1 MELRTL
7 ALGIVVVMA
16 AVVGS
21 IGAVSPVAA
30 SQSCSFPYT
39 ATDDTGAEVTV
50 ESPPGRIVALGPSA
64 AQTLWE
70 IGAKGQV
77 VGLPVQPY
85 STYLDGAE
93 NRAPVMHEDG
103 FTVNVEQVVGLE
115 PDLVLAPNVIPEDTV
130 VRLREAG
137 LTVYR
142 FEAAGSLEDVY
153 EKTRLTG
160 RLTNRCSGAE
170 ATVAWMQER
179 VNVVRQAVDGEDR
192 PRVVYPLGGGFIAP
206 EGSFIDDMLTTAGG
220 ENIAARANI
229 TTYQQVSPE
238 VIVEQD
244 PEWIVRPSTLPES
257 EIRSAGYNETT
268 AVREDQIVVVDAN
281 LASQP
286 APRIVYPL
294 QTIAAALHPEAYA
307 TANETPPATATTAS
321 PTEST
326 TEPPSPTESPGQPG
340 FGLAVG
346 LGSLLAALLLRRR

>member
-7 ALGIVVVMA
+7 AVSLAVLSA
-16 AVVGS
+16 AVVGA
-21 IGAVSPVAA
+21 IGATAPVAA

-39 ATDDTGAEVTV
+39 ATDATGTEVTV
-50 ESPPGRIVALGPSA
+50 DSSPGRIVALGASS

-77 VGLPVQPY
+77 VGMPVQPY
-85 STYLDGAE
+85 TSYLDGAE
-93 NRAPVMHEDG
+93 NRTPIMNEGG

-115 PDLVLAPNVIPEDTV
+115 PDLVLAPNIIPEDTV
-130 VRLREAG
+130 IRLRAAG

-142 FEAAGSLEDVY
+142 FEAAGSIEDVY

-160 RLTNRCSGAE
+160 RLTGRCAGAE
-170 ATVAWMQER
+170 ATVEWMQGR
-179 VNVVRQAVDGEDR
+179 VDVVRQAVAGEDR

-268 AVREDQIVVVDAN
+268 AIQEGQIVVVDAN

-286 APRIVYPL
+286 APRLVYPL

-307 TANETPPATATTAS
+307 AANETPTPTATPES
-321 PTEST
+321 PTEPV
-326 TEPPSPTESPGQPG
+326 TEPTSPVETSGQPG